1 MPKRALVRGEETG
14 ACSRREIW
22 KLQDVIIK
30 GIRIIFDRTN
40 ITFSF
45 FRRPRRRQWRTRT
58 SVWWKDTSGSVVS
71 GKTVD
76 TGLDQNE
83 SELGVLVL
91 SVSLKVLSHV
101 DSLLDQVVE
110 ILWEL
115 WGKT

>member
-1 MPKRALVRGEETG
+1 MTGQILHLVFLGDQG
-14 ACSRREIW
+14 GGSGG
-22 KLQDVIIK
+22 LVL
-30 GIRIIFDRTN
+30 
-40 ITFSF
+40 
-45 FRRPRRRQWRTRT
+45 P
-58 SVWWKDTSGSVVS
+58 VWWKDTSGSVVS